1 MKNSC
6 DDETLKFL
14 TNPIYKTDVN
24 VIPQLNKTITN
35 ADKKFY
41 RKRIIA
47 MTKDLFKTT
56 SNNITVD
63 KSFSNY
69 IEVLIN
75 YFKMIDKKDILQK
88 EYNQLDNDI
97 SSNKFDFDVDTL
109 LKEANE
115 NIMIEQTVGG
125 TLDNFVVSNQ
135 NEINA
140 EEVLPTIKQINLKD
154 EKLKTKGV
162 KIKGKKK

>member
-1 MKNSC
+1 MKYSC
-6 DDETLKFL
+6 ENETLKFL
-14 TNPIYKTDVN
+14 TNPIYKTDVS
-24 VIPQLNKTITN
+24 VAPETKKTITN

-47 MTKDLFKTT
+47 ITKDLFKTS
-56 SNNITVD
+56 SNNATVD

-69 IEVLIN
+69 IEVLIH
-75 YFKMIDKKDILQK
+75 YFKMIDKKDILQN
-88 EYNQLDNDI
+88 EYNELDTDI

-115 NIMIEQTVGG
+115 NMMMVQTVGG

-135 NEINA
+135 NEINS
-140 EEVLPTIKQINLKD
+140 EEVLPTIKQIDLKD

>member
-1 MKNSC
+1 
-6 DDETLKFL
+6 
-14 TNPIYKTDVN
+14 
-24 VIPQLNKTITN
+24 
-35 ADKKFY
+35 
-41 RKRIIA
+41 
-47 MTKDLFKTT
+47 
-56 SNNITVD
+56 
-63 KSFSNY
+63 
-69 IEVLIN
+69 
-75 YFKMIDKKDILQK
+75 MIDKKDILQK

-162 KIKGKKK
+162 KI

>member
-6 DDETLKFL
+6 DNETLKYL
-14 TNPIYKTDVN
+14 TNPIYKTEVSVDT
-24 VIPQLNKTITN
+24 QSKKTITN
-35 ADKKFY
+35 SDKKFY
-41 RKRIIA
+41 KKRIIA
-47 MTKDLFKTT
+47 ITKDLFKTS
-56 SNNITVD
+56 SNNATVD
-63 KSFSNY
+63 KSFLNY

-75 YFKMIDKKDILQK
+75 YFKMIDKKDILQN
-88 EYNQLDNDI
+88 EYNELETDI
-97 SSNKFDFDVDTL
+97 SSNKLDFDVDTL

-115 NIMIEQTVGG
+115 NMMIEQTIGG

-135 NEINA
+135 NEINS
-140 EEVLPTIKQINLKD
+140 EEVLPTIKQIDLKD